1 MLMFWI
7 RCIVF
12 VSDPRCGVRNSV
24 SCVVC
29 WCDAIYPRP
38 PVLTM
43 ITSVPC
49 CTGLYVRYSVGEV
62 NGRAV
67 CRMCKV
73 VNVDLHGKSYKL
85 LESGENCTV
94 RLSLLCGG
102 QVSIRCVCVC
112 VMSLA

>member
-1 MLMFWI
+1 MELHILCLCHFI
-7 RCIVF
+7 AHYALHLH
-12 VSDPRCGVRNSV
+12 S
-24 SCVVC
+24 
-29 WCDAIYPRP
+29 
-38 PVLTM
+38 
-43 ITSVPC
+43 
-49 CTGLYVRYSVGEV
+49 TGLYVRYSVGEV

-102 QVSIRCVCVC
+102 QVSIFRVSCG
-112 VMSLA
+112 